1 MFQFP
6 GLAYLIRYV
15 PYGTGSPIRISADL
29 GIFAPPRSFSQL
41 VTSFF
46 ASGSLGI
53 PHAPFLTSLSGFLQS
68 GVWVIAS
75 LGFVFARFEFPFQY
89 VNDLVVENNGFEP
102 LTPCLQS
109 RCSSQLS

>member
-1 MFQFP
+1 MRPFSLLFP
-6 GLAYLIRYV
+6 DFYK
-15 PYGTGSPIRISADL
+15 
-29 GIFAPPRSFSQL
+29 
-41 VTSFF
+41 
-46 ASGSLGI
+46 
-53 PHAPFLTSLSGFLQS
+53 S